1 MGAGVGVAVGLGVGT
16 GVAVGVGVG
25 DGVEVSRK
33 TMSVGRDLKFPG
45 AAVNPNETVPPTGTA
60 LFQLAAAMV
69 YFSPLL
75 DWMLAFQIDA
85 IAGAIVKSTLQSAIG
100 FPVVFITSTLAWNPL
115 PQSFVT
121 VNAAEAP
128 EGLINKIPIKRP
140 AAKTV
145 LLARC

>member
-1 MGAGVGVAVGLGVGT
+1 MGLGVGT

-25 DGVEVSRK
+25 AGVEASRN

-69 YFSPLL
+69 YFRPLL

-100 FPVVFITSTLAWNPL
+100 FPVVLVTSTLAWNPL
-115 PQSFVT
+115 PQSFLT

-128 EGLINKIPIKRP
+128 REVIKNTPRKRT
-140 AAKTV
+140 AARAV
-145 LLARC
+145 LLAWW